1 MEKNSKID
9 SFLSSYK
16 SIILMILLLF
26 ISLSFSFIS
35 TNLFILAFFGFL
47 PTLVAI
53 SIDKHPRKFL
63 SRIIFLF
70 NILGSIHLFLEIL
83 FHPNNIDQISYL
95 VISIP
100 HTWLVIYSSCAF
112 GWIIYLLVPKIIY
125 YFSYSNKLDLL
136 DKLNKELNDIYLEW
150 GEENINVAL
159 NEISKKKN

>member
-1 MEKNSKID
+1 MKKNSKID
-9 SFLSSYK
+9 SFFSSYK

-26 ISLSFSFIS
+26 TSLAFSFIS
-35 TNLFILAFFGFL
+35 TNLFILTFFGFL

-53 SIDKHPRKFL
+53 AIDKYPKKIL
-63 SRIIFLF
+63 SQIIFLF

-112 GWIIYLLVPKIIY
+112 GWIVYLLVPKIIY

-150 GEENINVAL
+150 GEENINMAL
-159 NEISKKKN
+159 NEISKKKI